1 MLPSS
6 LYSFSVEQMKSRFL
20 YLAAAAGFLAGAVVE
35 FLPPHN
41 ITAAVLDAVAGAIF
55 LFLGAGARKQS

>member
-6 LYSFSVEQMKSRFL
+6 LHIANVEQMKSRYL
-20 YLAAAAGFLAGAVVE
+20 YLAAAAGFLAGAVME
-35 FLPPHN
+35 SLPPHN

-55 LFLGAGARKQS
+55 LFLGAGAQKQS

>member
-1 MLPSS
+1 
-6 LYSFSVEQMKSRFL
+6 MKSRYL

-35 FLPPHN
+35 CLPPHN

-55 LFLGAGARKQS
+55 LFLGAGGPRQS

>member
-1 MLPSS
+1 MLVLSK
-6 LYSFSVEQMKSRFL
+6 MKSRYL

-41 ITAAVLDAVAGAIF
+41 ITAAILDAVAGAIF
-55 LFLGAGARKQS
+55 LFLGAGTQKQS

>member
-1 MLPSS
+1 L
-6 LYSFSVEQMKSRFL
+6 LRLEQMWSRWSRYL

-41 ITAAVLDAVAGAIF
+41 LAAAMLDAAAAVIF
-55 LFLGAGARKQS
+55 LFLGWGARRAKL

>member
-1 MLPSS
+1 
-6 LYSFSVEQMKSRFL
+6 MKSRYL

-41 ITAAVLDAVAGAIF
+41 MTAAILDAVAGAIF
-55 LFLGAGARKQS
+55 LFLGAGTRKQS

>member
-1 MLPSS
+1 
-6 LYSFSVEQMKSRFL
+6 MKSRYL

-35 FLPPHN
+35 SLPPHN

-55 LFLGAGARKQS
+55 LILGAGARKQS